1 MCYVKLCVKY
11 SFTFFNITHTSIF
24 VHPIFNKETGRT
36 GFDLDAFRSK
46 YNMSEHPIAA
56 NYFQVENDEFV
67 ENIDESCSVS
77 EKQEVEEAADDIK
90 IHALPI
96 LNSRFL

>member
-1 MCYVKLCVKY
+1 
-11 SFTFFNITHTSIF
+11 
-24 VHPIFNKETGRT
+24 
-36 GFDLDAFRSK
+36 
-46 YNMSEHPIAA
+46 MSEHPIAA

-77 EKQEVEEAADDIK
+77 EKQEVEEAAEDIK